1 MYEWFFVLMAIK
13 QLPMKTEQEAGFPNR
28 SCLFFTAYWVSHKF
42 FFAHTYT
49 RKKHGDGLI
58 YMSAK
63 KMIFCIVWQ
72 TTHLTLIDF
81 FVPVTIKLMRKLF
94 DKWFTKKDLP
104 ILYYEI

>member
-1 MYEWFFVLMAIK
+1 
-13 QLPMKTEQEAGFPNR
+13 
-28 SCLFFTAYWVSHKF
+28 
-42 FFAHTYT
+42 
-49 RKKHGDGLI
+49 
-58 YMSAK
+58 MSAK